1 MQKGSYRQRGV
12 TKSKF
17 SVFLWVFCVAWVLAS
32 IFLCC
37 LSLEDTVAGEG
48 RFGLLASGTGDL
60 LIIVFVVWRTAWQV
74 LIDRDARTITFRNLV
89 SKKEIV
95 YPFYELDGFVQVYES
110 RKGGRKV
117 KVVYLVKDR
126 KFCKKLSG
134 SLYSNLDEMEGAL
147 APLQFLGVRK
157 LGLAQR
163 IAIIRNRPVL

>member
-1 MQKGSYRQRGV
+1 MQKGSYRQGSV

-17 SVFLWVFCVAWVLAS
+17 SGFLWVFCVAWVLAG

-37 LSLEDTVAGEG
+37 LSLGDTVADL
-48 RFGLLASGTGDL
+48 GLLASGAGNL
-60 LIIVFVVWRTAWQV
+60 LIIVFVVWRLAWQV

-134 SLYSNLDEMEGAL
+134 ASYSNLDEMEGAL
-147 APLQFLGVRK
+147 ASLKFLGVRK